1 MLEGSIVALVT
12 PMARDGSVDYQ
23 SLAALVEWHVASGT
37 AAIVAVGT
45 TGESATLS
53 VDEHCEV
60 IRRTVQ
66 LSAGR
71 VPVIAGTGAN
81 STTEAI
87 EWTQA
92 AKEAGADACLLVTPY
107 YNKPSQRGLIAH
119 HIRIAESVAIPQIL
133 YNVPGR
139 TACDML
145 PDTVVALAKVP
156 NIIGIKEATGNLER
170 GRELLSRCPP
180 EFAVYSG
187 DDATALE
194 LILLGAKGNIS
205 VTANVAPAQMAEIC
219 RLALLAH
226 SASGK
231 EQQNLASQARALN
244 DKIAALHQDLFLE
257 ANPVPVKW
265 ALARMGKM
273 QGSLRLPLVELDEKF
288 HQRLAATLQSTGVL

>member
-1 MLEGSIVALVT
+1 MIEGSIVALVT

-23 SLAALVEWHVASGT
+23 SLAALVEWHVVSGT
-37 AAIVAVGT
+37 NAIVAVGT

-53 VDEHCEV
+53 VDEHCKV
-60 IRRTVQ
+60 IRETVRV
-66 LSAGR
+66 SAGR

-87 EWTQA
+87 ELTQA
-92 AKEAGADACLLVTPY
+92 AKEAGANACLLVTPY

-119 HIRIAESVAIPQIL
+119 HMRIAESVAIPQIL

-170 GRELLSRCPP
+170 GRELLARCPQ
-180 EFAVYSG
+180 EFAIYSG

-205 VTANVAPAQMAEIC
+205 VTANVAPAQMAQIC
-219 RLALLAH
+219 RLGLQAY

-231 EQQNLASQARALN
+231 QQQQLAQQARALN
-244 DKIAALHQDLFLE
+244 DRIAALHQDLFLE

-265 ALARMGKM
+265 ALAKMGKM
-273 QGSLRLPLVELDEKF
+273 SGALRLPLVELDEKF
-288 HQRLAATLQSTGVL
+288 HSRLTATLQSTGVL